1 MMMMIMLAAKALRG
15 PLAITQR
22 VPSRGEHDS
31 GERPQGSYWS
41 VRCPRGGGLGDS
53 KVSPGVGGS
62 AALLPSEASVRVL
75 CADWPPHPVQPRAWP
90 RGSGCQPSG
99 GGRRGV
105 LGAGAGAS
113 PAGPCRAGPGA
124 ACRLPRRCCL
134 TRVLSRPPS
143 RPQVSGPSPARGQ
156 TALKSSRARTS

>member
-99 GGRRGV
+99 GGGGGCWGRGRGPRPRGRV
-105 LGAGAGAS
+105 ARVPGLPAAFRDVAVS
-113 PAGPCRAGPGA
+113 PAS
-124 ACRLPRRCCL
+124 CL
-134 TRVLSRPPS
+134 DPP
-143 RPQVSGPSPARGQ
+143 PAR
-156 TALKSSRARTS
+156 R